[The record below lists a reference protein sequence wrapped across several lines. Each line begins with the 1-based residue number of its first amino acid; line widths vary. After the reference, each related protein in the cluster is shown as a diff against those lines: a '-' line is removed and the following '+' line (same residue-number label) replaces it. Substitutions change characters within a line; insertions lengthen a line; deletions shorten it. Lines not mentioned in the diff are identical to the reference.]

1 MHLNE
6 GLKQFLVVS
15 SLAVHTVA
23 TEPSSGN
30 TILSA
35 FLPHDIPSIP
45 LGSLALPNGLLM
57 PSGLSIPSDLP
68 IPIALPL
75 ATHFP
80 SPSGHPEPTGFHRQA
95 RRQLFGITENGVTTN
110 TGCQPLTF
118 IFARGT
124 GELGNMG
131 TVVGPPVASA
141 LSSLTGG
148 RVTIQGVNYDTSIV
162 V

>member
-1 MHLNE
+1 M
-6 GLKQFLVVS
+6 VVS
-15 SLAVHTVA
+15 SLAVHTAA

-30 TILSA
+30 EVLSA
-35 FLPHDIPSIP
+35 FLPHDISSIP
-45 LGSLALPNGLLM
+45 LGSLTLPNGLPL
-57 PSGLSIPSDLP
+57 PSGLPISSDLP

-75 ATHFP
+75 TTHLP
-80 SPSGHPEPTGFHRQA
+80 SSSGHAEPTGFHRQA
-95 RRQLFGITENGVTTN
+95 RRQLFGITENCLTTN

-131 TVVGPPVASA
+131 TVVGPPVATA

-148 RVTIQGVNYDTSIV
+148 KVTIQGVNYDASIAV
-162 V
+162 